1 MLRAAAAQVGGET
14 CRLRIICRSSTWTFL
29 ASERDTPR
37 SGENLR
43 PATLATIGILSVAL
57 LQSACIWV
65 ALTSGGEQVRMLRAA
80 EAADCRRLGS
90 TTSQTT
96 DHVLIFAR
104 VDRTVNEEVRSLARN
119 EAAQMGG
126 DGIVPRGA
134 LEQGRQSFDVYQ
146 CSP

>member
-1 MLRAAAAQVGGET
+1 M
-14 CRLRIICRSSTWTFL
+14 
-29 ASERDTPR
+29 
-37 SGENLR
+37 R
-43 PATLATIGILSVAL
+43 PVTLATSIGVLGVAL
-57 LQSACIWV
+57 LQSACVWV
-65 ALTSGGEQVRMLRAA
+65 SLTSGGEQVRVLEPA

-104 VDRTVNEEVRSLARN
+104 VDRTVNEEVQSLARN

-134 LEQGRQSFDVYQ
+134 LEQGRQSFDVYR
-146 CSP
+146 CAP